1 MAKANS
7 SHKKDKNLKSLGDD
21 SSKSSAKTAIKKSTA
36 TSLKNL
42 QSQIDVLI
50 AQREDELVLITDL
63 KQQLHS
69 TKSQINSID
78 IQSSSL
84 VDKKDLKKLKLKLKE
99 TNQEFHKDTQTLSQE
114 ILIFK
119 SLIQR
124 IKAKIKLLEQG
135 VAGKDSTTSDNT
147 ILLDKI
153 KQFEQQLNQ
162 FNTQKET
169 SNQAL
174 YEKIIQQTEQQ
185 IKSSLA
191 EQVSKIQLDSD
202 KKYEQINAHFE
213 QQIDTLLAEKIALI
227 ETAQKNKPTAVI
239 EQDSQL
245 DTKLSSALS
254 SLEELHTK
262 QEALS
267 VNHSNI
273 SSNLSSLSQELKEN
287 QDSHKSLES
296 HQRDIESSQLEM
308 ESHQRNI
315 KSRQQD
321 LENYQKD
328 MEAYQQKAEKHQND
342 IEILQSSSISQLK
355 KQLTSR
361 SQIFLI
367 GMLGIFIISTII
379 IVKNNSNNL
388 LNQSSLIAQLKTEI
402 NDETQK
408 KLADLNQQNTK
419 NTNQQLKQLEDS
431 IQKIKYETKSS
442 NLTTQSEQE
451 VLQKNIIE
459 LTTKVNSISDNI
471 LQAKTNTTTAE
482 AKQEKTTKPK
492 PEKNIVSQK
501 STIPSEAKSIQKVPK
516 QPAKKTV
523 NKKPNKDKSQT
534 YYCIQLLAARKQATI
549 DNFIKKH
556 QLSEHIQTHKKSI
569 KGTIWY
575 AVVYGQYPSSKAAI
589 KAIKQLPA
597 EIQANKPWVKKLP

>member
-1 MAKANS
+1 MAKASS
-7 SHKKDKNLKSLGDD
+7 SHKKNKILKSLGDEP
-21 SSKSSAKTAIKKSTA
+21 SKNSAKTAIKKSPA

-42 QSQIDVLI
+42 QSQINVLI

-69 TKSQINSID
+69 TKSQINTID
-78 IQSSSL
+78 QQSSSL
-84 VDKKDLKKLKLKLKE
+84 VDKKDLKKLRLKLKE

-124 IKAKIKLLEQG
+124 IKAKIKLLEQD

-153 KQFEQQLNQ
+153 NQFEEQLNQ
-162 FNTQKET
+162 FNTKKET

-174 YEKIIQQTEQQ
+174 YKKIIQQTEQQ

-202 KKYEQINAHFE
+202 KKHEQINAHFKQHVE
-213 QQIDTLLAEKIALI
+213 TLIAEKIALL
-227 ETAQKNKPTAVI
+227 EADQKTKLTTVI
-239 EQDSQL
+239 EQDSHQ
-245 DTKLSSALS
+245 DTKLSSALF

-267 VNHSNI
+267 VNHSSI
-273 SSNLSSLSQELKEN
+273 SSNLSSLFQKLKEN
-287 QDSHKSLES
+287 QNSHKNSENHQHEMES
-296 HQRDIESSQLEM
+296 RQLEM
-308 ESHQRNI
+308 GSHQRNI

-321 LENYQKD
+321 LENFQKD
-328 MEAYQQKAEKHQND
+328 MEAYQQKTEKHQND
-342 IEILQSSSISQLK
+342 IEILHSSSINQLK
-355 KQLTSR
+355 KQFTTR

-367 GMLGIFIISTII
+367 GMLGIFIVSTII

-388 LNQSSLIAQLKTEI
+388 LNQSSLIAQLK
-402 NDETQK
+402 
-408 KLADLNQQNTK
+408 
-419 NTNQQLKQLEDS
+419 QLENS
-431 IQKIKYETKSS
+431 IQKIKYETKSKH
-442 NLTTQSEQE
+442 LTTQSEQE
-451 VLQKNIIE
+451 SLQKSIIE
-459 LTTKVNSISDNI
+459 LTTKVNSISDNT
-471 LQAKTNTTTAE
+471 LQAKTSTTTAE
-482 AKQEKTTKPK
+482 AKQEKINKPK
-492 PEKNIVSQK
+492 PEKNIVPQK
-501 STIPSEAKSIQKVPK
+501 STIPFEAKNTQKVPK

-523 NKKPNKDKSQT
+523 NKKPNKDRSQT
-534 YYCIQLLAARKQATI
+534 YYGIQLLAARKQATI
-549 DNFIKKH
+549 DKFIKKH
-556 QLSEHIQTHKKSI
+556 QLSEQIHTHKKSI

-575 AVVYGQYPSSKAAI
+575 AVIYGKYPSSKAAI

-597 EIQANKPWVKKLP
+597 AIQANKPWVNKIP

>member
-21 SSKSSAKTAIKKSTA
+21 SSKSSAKTAIKKSPA

-42 QSQIDVLI
+42 QSQINVLI

-135 VAGKDSTTSDNT
+135 VTGKDSTTSDNT

-185 IKSSLA
+185 IKSSLT

-202 KKYEQINAHFE
+202 KKYEQINTHFKHHVE
-213 QQIDTLLAEKIALI
+213 TLLAEKIALI
-227 ETAQKNKPTAVI
+227 EADQKNKSTAVI
-239 EQDSQL
+239 KQDSQQ

-262 QEALS
+262 QEAIS
-267 VNHSNI
+267 VNHSSI
-273 SSNLSSLSQELKEN
+273 SSNISSLSQELKEN
-287 QDSHKSLES
+287 QDSHKRLES
-296 HQRDIESSQLEM
+296 HQREI
-308 ESHQRNI
+308 ESHQQDI

-328 MEAYQQKAEKHQND
+328 MDAYQQKTEKHQND
-342 IEILQSSSISQLK
+342 IEILQSSSINQLK
-355 KQLTSR
+355 KQLTTR

-367 GMLGIFIISTII
+367 GMLGIFIVSTII

-451 VLQKNIIE
+451 ILQKSIIE
-459 LTTKVNSISDNI
+459 LTTKVNSISDNT
-471 LQAKTNTTTAE
+471 LQAKTSTTTAE
-482 AKQEKTTKPK
+482 AEQEKTNKPK
-492 PEKNIVSQK
+492 PEKNIVPQK
-501 STIPSEAKSIQKVPK
+501 STIPSEAKSIQKEPK

-523 NKKPNKDKSQT
+523 NKKPNKDRSQT
-534 YYCIQLLAARKQATI
+534 YYGIQLLAARRQATI

-556 QLSEHIQTHKKSI
+556 QLSEHIQTRKKSI
-569 KGTIWY
+569 KGTTWY

-597 EIQANKPWVKKLP
+597 AIQANKPWVTKFP